1 MDGLTEGPVREP
13 SGYRCR
19 HLLSF
24 SGHEGDDGD
33 IGNGAV
39 FSGQLA
45 RAVKFMGPVLE
56 IWPTTLGSA
65 VCGSRSAAAWL
76 VLLMISA
83 VCGAR
88 VLYWL
93 DFRENYNYGIKH
105 LFIFWKGWMALYGGV
120 VYNGPRLF
128 LVREHAEPP
137 VRRETCTK
145 REAAILDP
153 NVYLYLLLFLIAVG
167 LFVRSLLRREKGGNP
182 RRDDRG
188 ASEVGTEEPGEGDQ
202 RE

>member
-1 MDGLTEGPVREP
+1 
-13 SGYRCR
+13 
-19 HLLSF
+19 
-24 SGHEGDDGD
+24 
-33 IGNGAV
+33 
-39 FSGQLA
+39 
-45 RAVKFMGPVLE
+45 
-56 IWPTTLGSA
+56 
-65 VCGSRSAAAWL
+65 
-76 VLLMISA
+76 MISA

-128 LVREHAEPP
+128 LVPSMLSLLSGTKP
-137 VRRETCTK
+137 GRETCTK

>member
-1 MDGLTEGPVREP
+1 
-13 SGYRCR
+13 
-19 HLLSF
+19 LSF
-24 SGHEGDDGD
+24 FCHEGDDGD
-33 IGNGAV
+33 IGNGAA

-45 RAVKFMGPVLE
+45 RAVKFMAPVLE
-56 IWPTTLGSA
+56 VWPTTLSSA

-105 LFIFWKGWMALYGGV
+105 LFILERGDGPLRRGGLYW
-120 VYNGPRLF
+120 GP
-128 LVREHAEPP
+128 LVSCSRACFRPLSGAKP
-137 VRRETCTK
+137 GRETCTK
-145 REAAILDP
+145 REAAILDL